1 MSIYTKGPDVDLTNR
16 LTRLLIEAAESFLS
30 AIPQDPRHAGEAA
43 EFEIS
48 LAVRRRR
55 PPS

>member
-30 AIPQDPRHAGEAA
+30 TIPQDPRHAGEAA